1 MKVLLLIPISIFIIF
16 IPSMISTFAIP
27 ADQNSAMLKSWVLPI
42 PAYENNS
49 SFEIDTTFGGYE
61 VYFVES
67 NSNKIGRLVPIDS
80 TITEWSIPTNSS
92 MPVSISVDP
101 STNTVYFVESNS
113 NKIGRLVPSTNT
125 ITEWSIPTNS
135 SMPVSISV
143 DPSTNTVYF
152 VESNSN
158 KIGRLVPQNE
168 QFVEWDING
177 RPIGLDIDS
186 SGSIYF

>member
-16 IPSMISTFAIP
+16 IPSMISTLAIP

-49 SFEIDTTFGGYE
+49 SFAIDSSFGGYE

-125 ITEWSIPTNS
+125 ITEWKVLEGKNDLTDLTIGYGAKE
-135 SMPVSISV
+135 
-143 DPSTNTVYF
+143 VYF

-158 KIGRLVPQNE
+158 K
-168 QFVEWDING
+168 
-177 RPIGLDIDS
+177 
-186 SGSIYF
+186 